1 MKSDLPIRDMAALV
15 LCPNSRADGII
26 MLDLV
31 IETKSRRIRVLDLFF
46 KITLSLLV
54 IASGLAALW
63 LVLTDHT
70 SKPQT
75 SGWLIF
81 AFSIVAIGVEIILWQ
96 KIQHSELGRRLAN
109 FHQDC
114 VPVVL
119 QNLIAEYARGDTR
132 TYSKSGTVPNE
143 IFSSHWAILLFSADA
158 EVRGWV
164 RSNNAKRESREIY
177 AATSEATE
185 NASIEQPTQPQIQIE
200 ELAPAKFITQNYKDC
215 DGTKEAK
222 NRNENPEHGY
232 LVGCSREQ
240 YEAARDSAFAHL
252 TSRKFAWHCFILD
265 GARYELRHG
274 GQKGA
279 VADAIREIRTELIRV
294 FDSDQ
299 SPNGADPQKLI
310 ETLLYKTDRNLHL
323 RKHFAS

>member
-1 MKSDLPIRDMAALV
+1 VNSEPPIRDVAALT
-15 LCPNSRADGII
+15 LCPESRANGIKMLDQILIIITKRIRRLDICFKLALLCFII
-26 MLDLV
+26 MFGV
-31 IETKSRRIRVLDLFF
+31 AV
-46 KITLSLLV
+46 
-54 IASGLAALW
+54 LW
-63 LVLTDHT
+63 LLLTDNT
-70 SKPQT
+70 SKSQ
-75 SGWLIF
+75 
-81 AFSIVAIGVEIILWQ
+81 VAPWFLCISSMLGIGLDMVVWQ
-96 KIQHSELGRRLAN
+96 KIQHSDFGRRIAN
-109 FHQDC
+109 FHQKC
-114 VPVVL
+114 VPVAL
-119 QNLIAEYARGDTR
+119 QNLIAGYARGDTR

-164 RSNNAKRESREIY
+164 RSNNAKRETKEIY
-177 AATSEATE
+177 AARSEAVE
-185 NASIEQPTQPQIQIE
+185 KALNEQPTQFQFKSE
-200 ELAPAKFITQNYKDC
+200 ENIPAKLIPQHYKNC
-215 DGTKEAK
+215 DGSNEPE

-279 VADAIREIRTELIRV
+279 VADAIREIRMELIRV
-294 FDSDQ
+294 FDSDK
-299 SPNGADPQKLI
+299 SPNGADPQKLF
-310 ETLLYKTDRNLHL
+310 EALLYKTERNLEL